1 MTSLFNL
8 TGDYLKIKE
17 LAEQGADPE
26 AIEDAIAYID
36 DEIEDKADGYAYIIR
51 QLDGNKEAIDKE
63 IKRLQALKKTH
74 TTTQTRLKD
83 NLYDTMKTMERP
95 KFKTAQNS
103 FYVKKTPVKLVLQD
117 TRNVPDRFYET
128 ERKLNTTDLKT
139 YLKENEDVRFDGV
152 GLEQGETVVIK

>member
-63 IKRLQALKKTH
+63 IKRRSEERRVGKEWRARAVRTAWHGGSAGKNAG
-74 TTTQTRLKD
+74 RA
-83 NLYDTMKTMERP
+83 MKE
-95 KFKTAQNS
+95 
-103 FYVKKTPVKLVLQD
+103 
-117 TRNVPDRFYET
+117 
-128 ERKLNTTDLKT
+128 
-139 YLKENEDVRFDGV
+139 
-152 GLEQGETVVIK
+152 